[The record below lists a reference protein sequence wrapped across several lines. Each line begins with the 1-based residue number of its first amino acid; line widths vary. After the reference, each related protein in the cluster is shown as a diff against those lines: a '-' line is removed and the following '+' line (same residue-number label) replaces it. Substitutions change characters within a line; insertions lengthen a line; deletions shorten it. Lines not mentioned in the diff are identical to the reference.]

1 MPNGTTNLIDNF
13 LLKAA
18 KLGASDI
25 HIEPGKDSTTV
36 RFRIDGLLNKY
47 TELDSSLHPSAIS
60 RIKVMS
66 DMDISEQRLPQD
78 GRVRVRVSGNEIDL
92 RISTIPTLH
101 GEKACVR
108 LLPRD
113 SIRLKL
119 EELGM
124 TAEQLAAYS
133 SIISKSSGIII
144 VTGPTGCGKTTTLYS
159 TLNRISSPGNNIVTI
174 EDPVEYE
181 IGGVNQIQV
190 NVKSGLTFARGL
202 RSILRQ
208 DPDIIMVGEIRD
220 TETAE
225 IAVHAAL
232 TGHLVF
238 STLHTNDAASAMT
251 RLSDMGVEPF
261 LISSSIIG
269 VLAQRLL
276 RMICP
281 DCKETYKPSK
291 EALES
296 LGLTL
301 QDGPFYKGRGCPKC
315 QDVGYKGRVG
325 IFELITVNEELRK
338 KILGNTSS
346 EELKRVATEAGTIPL
361 KEEGIAR
368 AKEGVTTVE
377 EVLRVTQE
385 EF

>member
-220 TETAE
+220 PETARV
-225 IAVHAAL
+225 ALQAAL
-232 TGHLVF
+232 TGHLVLA
-238 STLHTNDAASAMT
+238 TMHTTDASGAIT
-251 RLSDMGVEPF
+251 RLSDLGIDRG
-261 LISSSIIG
+261 LIAETLLCSIG
-269 VLAQRLL
+269 QRLVRL
-276 RMICP
+276 KSGSGR
-281 DCKETYKPSK
+281 T
-291 EALES
+291 
-296 LGLTL
+296 GL
-301 QDGPFYKGRGCPKC
+301 
-315 QDVGYKGRVG
+315 
-325 IFELITVNEELRK
+325 FELLPADNKLRK
-338 KILGNTSS
+338 IIRDGRSS
-346 EELKRVATEAGTIPL
+346 EEIRSAAVKNGMMTMLDSGEKKIR
-361 KEEGIAR
+361 EGI
-368 AKEGVTTVE
+368 TVKQ
-377 EVLRVTQE
+377 EVYRTIHSD
-385 EF
+385 